1 MPAFRV
7 IYNPGQYEQG
17 ALEPRK
23 RLKDDDVAEFIR
35 FWMQGRWALW
45 MGTHFLSQRGVP
57 LSSKMIRSHA
67 KRMQEQGLI
76 PAPSGVIQPHWTDW
90 VRPAGDEPGRVPTVS
105 ATGVTWPD
113 AHRYAVK
120 LNRGGRPR
128 KRLQVEPEAPRRQ
141 ITPDERHSL
150 EEATRA
156 DAAAEI
162 AARRQGQPAGLSPE
176 VRAYLLGQDHSD
188 THSDTHSEET
198 EGQDHEPRHV
208 TDGQGQDPGQ
218 EPGASGE
225 TTPPGAGG
233 KAPRR
238 RRGARAQANSG

>member
-128 KRLQVEPEAPRRQ
+128 KRLR
-141 ITPDERHSL
+141 S
-150 EEATRA
+150 ATRVA
-156 DAAAEI
+156 SRVRL
-162 AARRQGQPAGLSPE
+162 RRSSSSRSALYSSGSSLRSLSM
-176 VRAYLLGQDHSD
+176 Y
-188 THSDTHSEET
+188 
-198 EGQDHEPRHV
+198 
-208 TDGQGQDPGQ
+208 
-218 EPGASGE
+218 
-225 TTPPGAGG
+225 
-233 KAPRR
+233 
-238 RRGARAQANSG
+238 